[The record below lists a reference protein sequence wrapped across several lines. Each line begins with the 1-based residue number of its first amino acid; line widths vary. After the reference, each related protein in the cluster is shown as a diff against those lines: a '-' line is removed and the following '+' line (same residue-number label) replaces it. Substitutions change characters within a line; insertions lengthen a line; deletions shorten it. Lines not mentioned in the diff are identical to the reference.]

1 MSTGYNDDAIIE
13 KVIVAINSVLRGKK
27 KYERDGS
34 CFNSAPKTNKIRLIL
49 QEIIDQ
55 STCIVD
61 FGGGLGSTYVNN
73 ADILMGIKKYI
84 VIEQYKFV
92 AYGRELAKDY
102 NLKISFQDNI
112 KKIEEHP
119 DIIIFSSVL
128 QYLPN
133 PYEVIEEANKLK
145 PKYIIIDV
153 LHLGI

>member
-1 MSTGYNDDAIIE
+1 
-13 KVIVAINSVLRGKK
+13 
-27 KYERDGS
+27 
-34 CFNSAPKTNKIRLIL
+34 
-49 QEIIDQ
+49 
-55 STCIVD
+55 
-61 FGGGLGSTYVNN
+61 
-73 ADILMGIKKYI
+73 MGIKKYI

-145 PKYIIIDV
+145 PKYIIIDRTSFGNYNWKIQDNGLYYGKQVSYPFCFINRKRV
-153 LHLGI
+153 LDILKDYKQEESWSNGFDADIPKHIGILMKRVL